1 MNVECKKFNE
11 RNANLN
17 VKCEQSNKMR
27 TYECRIQV
35 NTNLNVECKK
45 FNELN
50 ANLNG
55 EYKKSKEMKNVQ
67 HKITKLNF
75 GGYLTPY
82 ETVVNKELM
91 AVCKWL
97 NANKLTLN

>member
-1 MNVECKKFNE
+1 LNVECKKFNE
-11 RNANLN
+11 R
-17 VKCEQSNKMR
+17 
-27 TYECRIQV
+27 
-35 NTNLNVECKK
+35 
-45 FNELN
+45 N

-82 ETVVNKELM
+82 ALNTRLSI
-91 AVCKWL
+91 WL
-97 NANKLTLN
+97 KIRQISVGLRPNLLTMSV